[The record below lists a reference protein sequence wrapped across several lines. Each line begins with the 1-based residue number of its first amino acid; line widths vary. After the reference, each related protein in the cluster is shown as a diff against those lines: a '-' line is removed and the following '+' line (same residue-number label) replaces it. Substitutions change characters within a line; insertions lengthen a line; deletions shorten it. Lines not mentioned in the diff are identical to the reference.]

1 VWSPASS
8 ASRAPAASLAAH
20 SRQLAPPN
28 AGVRPSPGR
37 APACF
42 ERETPRLGSQTGCF
56 GPHARSG
63 RWRTLLFPARV
74 PDVSDPMPRERRALA
89 LAVRELRARRGLTQ
103 EQVADAAGVS
113 RGYLGELEQGRR
125 RASFEGVVRVARG
138 LNVELGEL
146 VETYEA
152 RLREGR

>member
-1 VWSPASS
+1 
-8 ASRAPAASLAAH
+8 
-20 SRQLAPPN
+20 
-28 AGVRPSPGR
+28 
-37 APACF
+37 
-42 ERETPRLGSQTGCF
+42 
-56 GPHARSG
+56 
-63 RWRTLLFPARV
+63 
-74 PDVSDPMPRERRALA
+74 MPRERRALA